1 MAVGMAGRTT
11 RPFKVGREGS
21 AWFDIAGYN
30 LYGVADDSTSEVH
43 PATRS
48 CGKGVVDES
57 SQFHSMSVSW
67 LQIAWKGVGEYV
79 HALTRA
85 LPWAGVWPSV
95 GRR

>member
-1 MAVGMAGRTT
+1 VRECCLAGRD
-11 RPFKVGREGS
+11 GS
-21 AWFDIAGYN
+21 GEFGARTHRGQCSSLTWRR
-30 LYGVADDSTSEVH
+30 
-43 PATRS
+43 RS
-48 CGKGVVDES
+48 SSSISYCES
-57 SQFHSMSVSW
+57 QSVCQSVSW